1 MTALLHFAIV
11 FICGAALGI
20 LQSLLV
26 GMRAKRWEGGT
37 GILWGLIIGL
47 LSGISTL
54 WLDWHGFTVAIA
66 LATVVL
72 VLSLISI
79 SRGKRG

>member
-1 MTALLHFAIV
+1 MTTLLHFTVV
-11 FICGAALGI
+11 FICGAALGL

-37 GILWGLIIGL
+37 GILWGVIIGL
-47 LSGISTL
+47 LSGISAL
-54 WLDWHGFTVAIA
+54 WLGWHGLIVAIA
-66 LATVVL
+66 VATVVL
-72 VLSLISI
+72 ALSLISV